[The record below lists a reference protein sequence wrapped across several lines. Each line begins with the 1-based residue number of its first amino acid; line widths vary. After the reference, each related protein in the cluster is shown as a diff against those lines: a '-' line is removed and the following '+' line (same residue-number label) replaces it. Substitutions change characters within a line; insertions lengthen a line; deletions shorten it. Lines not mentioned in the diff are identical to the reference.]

1 MNVSYVLC
9 SDGVERFTNVKEAV
23 KPPTPSRSWWQWW

>member
-9 SDGVERFTNVKEAV
+9 ADGKVHFTNVKEGVMV
-23 KPPTPSRSWWQWW
+23 KNVSK